1 MDIAYNKTDGVVLPI
16 TNTRISASEYNQIAA
31 SLMQII
37 TSAGLTPDAANNVQ
51 LLNALKA
58 MGSGWPMP
66 SDTYINLT
74 LGASGT
80 SYTAPANGY
89 VYIGR
94 QSSAAGQYVEINAG
108 YSAKTRIW
116 SSAGSQSLQQTLPVR
131 KGKSFVIGYTAGG
144 AQEFFRFVYAE
155 GAKEE
160 AN

>member
-37 TSAGLTPDAANNVQ
+37 TSAGLTPDAANNGQ

-94 QSSAAGQYVEINAG
+94 QSSASGQYVEINAG
-108 YSAKTRIW
+108 YSSKTRIW
-116 SSAGSQSLQQTLPVR
+116 SSAVSQSLQQTLPVR

-160 AN
+160 DN